1 MDTLNERLA
10 RFAEL
15 QKKNLAP
22 LNGVGDTAF
31 AAFERI
37 ARKNHELMGDMVE
50 YAVAQSRG
58 SLEQRSPQALYEQ
71 QLAEAKAF
79 AERMGARAAEY
90 AALAEAMRPDDF
102 IVGTHA
108 AGGTPSAAHAAK
120 DGNASVVPSKPVDG
134 KAIGKKAV
142 GRKVA
147 SKEVTAKK
155 AGGKKAAGKKATG
168 RKATAKKAT
177 AKKAAGKKA
186 AGKKAS
192 GKKSVSKKP
201 LDKKSSGK
209 TSASKA
215 PSSKR
220 AASKTAA
227 GKKASAGKRSAR
239 PRSTS

>member
-90 AALAEAMRPDDF
+90 AALAEAMRPEDF

-134 KAIGKKAV
+134 KATGKKAV

-155 AGGKKAAGKKATG
+155 AAGKKATG
-168 RKATAKKAT
+168 KKAT

-192 GKKSVSKKP
+192 GKKSVSRKP
-201 LDKKSSGK
+201 LGKKSSGK